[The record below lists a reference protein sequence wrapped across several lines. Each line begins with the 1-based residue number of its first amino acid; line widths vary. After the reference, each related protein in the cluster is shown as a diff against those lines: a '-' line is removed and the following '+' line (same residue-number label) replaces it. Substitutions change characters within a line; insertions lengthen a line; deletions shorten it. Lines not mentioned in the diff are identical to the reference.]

1 MKQTDT
7 KGAKRKQKDTKS
19 RSRKLGVMLPDAMV
33 GRLEDIAQRERRTLK
48 ATVQIALE
56 AFFASYASQQQQTR
70 TSA

>member
-1 MKQTDT
+1 
-7 KGAKRKQKDTKS
+7 
-19 RSRKLGVMLPDAMV
+19 MLPDAMV